1 MSLRAVLAL
10 WLGITPGCMTIISQ
24 EHYWSH
30 NADAWMFMCMPEFW
44 IYGGTVNEAC
54 LIGSAF
60 IPGLID
66 LPLCLAA
73 DTLLLPLTVYQQ
85 ITYTP
90 PEKPEPEEESD
101 TPRES

>member
-1 MSLRAVLAL
+1 
-10 WLGITPGCMTIISQ
+10 MTITSQ

-30 NADAWMFMCMPEFW
+30 NADAWMFMCLPQLW

-54 LIGSAF
+54 LIGQAPWF
-60 IPGLID
+60 IPCLID

-73 DTLLLPLTVYQQ
+73 DTLLLPLTTYQQ

-90 PEKPEPEEESD
+90 PEKPDPDEESGAGAGGG
-101 TPRES
+101 EG